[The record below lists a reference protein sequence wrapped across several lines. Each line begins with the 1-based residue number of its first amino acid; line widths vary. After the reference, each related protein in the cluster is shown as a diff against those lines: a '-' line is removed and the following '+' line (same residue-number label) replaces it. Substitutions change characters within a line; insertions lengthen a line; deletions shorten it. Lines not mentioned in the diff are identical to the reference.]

1 MNSVGRASHAI
12 GNNTSPNEEIKG
24 EGGGVNNIYSSKQ
37 RLFVSFLLKHI
48 YN

>member
-12 GNNTSPNEEIKG
+12 GNNTSPNEEIRG
-24 EGGGVNNIYSSKQ
+24 GGGVNNIYSSKQ
-37 RLFVSFLLKHI
+37 RLFVSFVLKHI

>member
-12 GNNTSPNEEIKG
+12 GNNTSPNEEIR
-24 EGGGVNNIYSSKQ
+24 GGVNNIYSSKQ